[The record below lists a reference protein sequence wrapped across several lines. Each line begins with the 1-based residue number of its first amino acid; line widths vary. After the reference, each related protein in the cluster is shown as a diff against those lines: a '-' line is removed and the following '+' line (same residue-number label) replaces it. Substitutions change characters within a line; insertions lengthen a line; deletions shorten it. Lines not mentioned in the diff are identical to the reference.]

1 MAKLKP
7 VVAKDLRS
15 LELHL
20 NNLEPAILIF
30 NNKMIPEIKKR
41 VKEDQDNRNSL
52 NNVMKGLA
60 VAGLGYI
67 FLPVSG
73 LIFGSMIVG
82 GLVLS
87 ANKIW
92 KRINVKLGEY
102 TWSESEIN
110 GAKVLLLSKNFGD
123 NKLLED
129 DEIDLTD
136 LESILKE
143 ENK

>member
-20 NNLEPAILIF
+20 NNSEPVILIF
-30 NNKMIPEIKKR
+30 NNKLIPEIKKR
-41 VKEDQDNRNSL
+41 VKEDQDNRNL
-52 NNVMKGLA
+52 NGVVKGLA
-60 VAGLGYI
+60 VAGVGLI
-67 FLPVSG
+67 LLPVSG
-73 LIFGSMIVG
+73 LFFGSLLVG
-82 GLVLS
+82 GLLVS

-92 KRINVKLGEY
+92 KRIHVKLGEY

-110 GAKVLLLSKNFGD
+110 SVNILLLSKKFGD
-123 NKLLED
+123 NKLFED

-143 ENK
+143 EYK